1 MDLPLD
7 VLERATAVSEALAK
21 NIKDRKKKSKAYIL
35 SRRRKVVLALKETLV
50 QAHEGNMDNDT
61 LFSFLAQLQE
71 EFVTQMDNLINDNKA
86 DENGQEEIDYDN
98 QDGVE
103 MANNDNETGSFTDAE
118 GPEDF

>member
-1 MDLPLD
+1 VDLPLD

>member
-21 NIKDRKKKSKAYIL
+21 NIKDRKKKSKAYIV

-61 LFSFLAQLQE
+61 LRSFLSQLQD

-86 DENGQEEIDYDN
+86 DENSQEAIYYN
-98 QDGVE
+98 QDGAE
-103 MANNDNETGSFTDAE
+103 MASNDNEAGSFTNAE
-118 GPEDF
+118 GPEEF